1 MSAPQ
6 YFYNRKPVQRVL
18 LRIRAMKAG
27 IESTFENTRDE
38 SLGVNNVVV
47 VLVEG
52 AQECFAAFCLLFA
65 EVRNR
70 VERGLVQM

>member
-1 MSAPQ
+1 
-6 YFYNRKPVQRVL
+6 
-18 LRIRAMKAG
+18 MKAR

-47 VLVEG
+47 VLVKG
-52 AQECFAAFCLLFA
+52 AQECFAAFGLLFA

-70 VERGLVQM
+70 VERDLVQM

>member
-1 MSAPQ
+1 
-6 YFYNRKPVQRVL
+6 
-18 LRIRAMKAG
+18 MKAG
-27 IESTFENTRDE
+27 IKSTFENTRDE